1 VKFSR
6 LLLFLRYDIL
16 FGHLAIQKSKI
27 QIMNYHVGKSFP
39 GAEESNMQRHQ
50 APFRAD
56 VVGSFLR
63 PDAIKQ
69 ARQQFAQGEISAQ
82 QLRSVEDSAIRQVV
96 EQQCACGLHVVTDG
110 EFRRAWWHFDF
121 FDGLEGVERY
131 DSDKGIQFNGVQ
143 TKAHGVRVTG
153 KLRFG
158 DHPMLEDFRFLKSI
172 SGTAQPKMTIPSPS
186 VLHFRGGRKDIDAT
200 VYPQL
205 DAYFDD
211 LATTWRDAIQAFYA
225 AGCRYLQLDDT
236 VWAYLCSDDQ
246 RRQIRERG
254 DDPDELARIYARVI
268 NRALEGKPDDLTIG
282 LHVCR
287 GNFRSTWISEGGY
300 EPVAEVL
307 FGSVNVDAFFLEYDN
322 DRSGDFAPL
331 RFVRPGKQQVV
342 LGLITTK
349 NGELEN
355 PEGIKARIQEA
366 AKFVDINQICLSP
379 QCGFASTEEGNTLT
393 PAQQWDKVRLVTKIA
408 EQVW

>member
-1 VKFSR
+1 
-6 LLLFLRYDIL
+6 
-16 FGHLAIQKSKI
+16 
-27 QIMNYHVGKSFP
+27 
-39 GAEESNMQRHQ
+39 MQRHQ

-69 ARQQFAQGEISAQ
+69 ARQQFAQGEISAN
-82 QLRSVEDSAIRQVV
+82 QLRHVENEEIRHVV

-121 FDGLEGVERY
+121 FAGLEGVELFEAEQ
-131 DSDKGIQFNGVQ
+131 GIQFNGVQ

-153 KLRFG
+153 KVSFK
-158 DHPMLEDFRFLKSI
+158 DHPMLEDFRYLKSI
-172 SGTAQPKMTIPSPS
+172 SGDAQPKMTIPSPS
-186 VLHFRGGRKDIDAT
+186 VLHFRGGRKVIDAT
-200 VYPQL
+200 VYPEL

-211 LATTWRDAIQAFYA
+211 LATTWRDAIRAFYD

-236 VWAYLCSDDQ
+236 VWAYLCSDEQ
-246 RRQIRERG
+246 RKQIVARG
-254 DDPDELARIYARVI
+254 DDPEELARIYARVL
-268 NRALEGKPDDLTIG
+268 NKALEDKPEDLTIG

-307 FGSVNVDAFFLEYDN
+307 FGGVNVDAFFLEYDN

-355 PEGIKARIQEA
+355 PEGVKARLEEA
-366 AKFVDINQICLSP
+366 AKYVDISQICLSP
-379 QCGFASTEEGNTLT
+379 QCGFASTEEGNSLT
-393 PAQQWDKVRLVTKIA
+393 PEQQWEKVRLVTRIA

>member
-1 VKFSR
+1 
-6 LLLFLRYDIL
+6 
-16 FGHLAIQKSKI
+16 
-27 QIMNYHVGKSFP
+27 
-39 GAEESNMQRHQ
+39 MQRHQ

-69 ARQQFAQGEISAQ
+69 ARQQFAQGEISAD
-82 QLRSVEDSAIRQVV
+82 QLRHVENEEIRHVV

-121 FDGLEGVERY
+121 FAGLEGVELFEAEQ
-131 DSDKGIQFNGVQ
+131 GIQFNGVQ

-153 KLRFG
+153 EVSFK
-158 DHPMLEDFRFLKSI
+158 DHPMLEDFRYLKSI
-172 SGTAQPKMTIPSPS
+172 SGDAQPKMTIPSPS
-186 VLHFRGGRKDIDAT
+186 VLHFRGGRKVIDAT
-200 VYPQL
+200 VYPEL

-211 LATTWRDAIQAFYA
+211 LATTWRDAIRAFYD

-246 RRQIRERG
+246 RKQIVARG
-254 DDPDELARIYARVI
+254 DDPEELARIYARVL
-268 NRALEGKPDDLTIG
+268 NKALEGKPEDLTIG

-307 FGSVNVDAFFLEYDN
+307 FGGVNVDAFFLEYDN

-355 PEGIKARIQEA
+355 PEGVKARVEEA
-366 AKFVDINQICLSP
+366 AKYVDISQICLSP
-379 QCGFASTEEGNTLT
+379 QCGFASTEEGNSLT
-393 PAQQWDKVRLVTKIA
+393 PEQQWEKVRLVTRIA

>member
-1 VKFSR
+1 
-6 LLLFLRYDIL
+6 
-16 FGHLAIQKSKI
+16 
-27 QIMNYHVGKSFP
+27 
-39 GAEESNMQRHQ
+39 MQRHQ

-69 ARQQFAQGEISAQ
+69 ARQQFAQGEISADH
-82 QLRSVEDSAIRQVV
+82 LRHVENEEIRHVV

-121 FDGLEGVERY
+121 FAGLEGVELFEAEQ
-131 DSDKGIQFNGVQ
+131 GIQFNGVQ

-153 KLRFG
+153 KVSFK
-158 DHPMLEDFRFLKSI
+158 DHPMLEDFRYLKSI
-172 SGTAQPKMTIPSPS
+172 SGDAQPKMTIPSPS
-186 VLHFRGGRKDIDAT
+186 VLHFRGGRKVIDAT
-200 VYPQL
+200 VYPEL

-211 LATTWRDAIQAFYA
+211 LATTWRDAIRAFYD

-246 RRQIRERG
+246 RKQIVARG
-254 DDPDELARIYARVI
+254 DDPEELARIYARVL
-268 NRALEGKPDDLTIG
+268 NKALEGKPEDLTIG

-307 FGSVNVDAFFLEYDN
+307 FGGVNVDAFFLEYDN

-355 PEGIKARIQEA
+355 PEGVKARVEEA
-366 AKFVDINQICLSP
+366 AKYVDISQICLSP
-379 QCGFASTEEGNTLT
+379 QCGFASTEEGNSLT
-393 PAQQWDKVRLVTKIA
+393 PEQQWEKVRLVTRIA

>member
-1 VKFSR
+1 
-6 LLLFLRYDIL
+6 
-16 FGHLAIQKSKI
+16 
-27 QIMNYHVGKSFP
+27 
-39 GAEESNMQRHQ
+39 MQRHQ

-69 ARQQFAQGEISAQ
+69 ARQQFAQGSISAQ
-82 QLRSVEDSAIRQVV
+82 QLRTVENEAIRQVV
-96 EQQCACGLHVVTDG
+96 QQQCECGLHVVTDG

-121 FDGLEGVERY
+121 FDGLQGVERY
-131 DSDKGIQFNGVQ
+131 DADKGIQFNGVQ

-153 KLRFG
+153 KLGFG
-158 DHPMLEDFRFLKSI
+158 DHPMLEDFVYLKSI
-172 SGTAQPKMTIPSPS
+172 CGNAQPKMTIPGPS

-200 VYPQL
+200 VYPDL
-205 DAYFDD
+205 TDYFED
-211 LATTWRDAIQAFYA
+211 LATTWRDAIHAFYA

-246 RRQIRERG
+246 RRQIIARG
-254 DDPDELARIYARVI
+254 DDPDALAQIYARVL
-268 NRALEGKPDDLTIG
+268 NKALEGKPADLTIG

-307 FGSVNVDAFFLEYDN
+307 FGSVNVDAFYLEYDN

-331 RFVRPGKQQVV
+331 RFIRPGKQQVV

-349 NGELEN
+349 NGALEN
-355 PEGIKARIQEA
+355 PEGIKARLQEA
-366 AKFVDINQICLSP
+366 AKYVDLNQLCLSP

-393 PAQQWDKVRLVTKIA
+393 AEQQWDKVRLVTQIA
-408 EQVW
+408 QQVW

>member
-1 VKFSR
+1 
-6 LLLFLRYDIL
+6 
-16 FGHLAIQKSKI
+16 
-27 QIMNYHVGKSFP
+27 
-39 GAEESNMQRHQ
+39 MQRHQ

-56 VVGSFLR
+56 IVGSFLR

-69 ARQQFAQGEISAQ
+69 ARQQFAQGEISAD
-82 QLRSVEDSAIRQVV
+82 QLRHVENEEIRQVV

-121 FDGLEGVERY
+121 FAGLEGVELFEAEQ
-131 DSDKGIQFNGVQ
+131 GIQFNGVQ

-153 KLRFG
+153 KVSFK
-158 DHPMLEDFRFLKSI
+158 DHPMLEDFRYLKSI
-172 SGTAQPKMTIPSPS
+172 SGDAQPKMTIPSPS
-186 VLHFRGGRKDIDAT
+186 VLHFRGGRKVIDAT
-200 VYPQL
+200 VYPEL

-211 LATTWRDAIQAFYA
+211 LATTWRDAIRAFYD

-236 VWAYLCSDDQ
+236 VWAYLCSDEQ
-246 RRQIRERG
+246 RKQIVARG
-254 DDPDELARIYARVI
+254 DDPEELARIYARVL
-268 NRALEGKPDDLTIG
+268 NKALEGKPEDLTIG

-307 FGSVNVDAFFLEYDN
+307 FGGVNVDAFFLEYDN

-355 PEGIKARIQEA
+355 PEGVKARVEEA
-366 AKFVDINQICLSP
+366 AKYVDISQICLSP
-379 QCGFASTEEGNTLT
+379 QCGFASTEEGNSLT
-393 PAQQWDKVRLVTKIA
+393 PEQQWDKVRLVTRIA

>member
-1 VKFSR
+1 
-6 LLLFLRYDIL
+6 
-16 FGHLAIQKSKI
+16 
-27 QIMNYHVGKSFP
+27 
-39 GAEESNMQRHQ
+39 MQRHQ

-69 ARQQFAQGEISAQ
+69 ARQKFAQGEISAD
-82 QLRSVEDSAIRQVV
+82 QLRHVENEEIRHVV

-121 FDGLEGVERY
+121 FAGLEGVELFEAEQ
-131 DSDKGIQFNGVQ
+131 GIQFNGVQ

-153 KLRFG
+153 KVSFK
-158 DHPMLEDFRFLKSI
+158 DHPMLEDFRYLKSI
-172 SGTAQPKMTIPSPS
+172 CGDAQPKMTIPSPS
-186 VLHFRGGRKDIDAT
+186 VLHFRGGRKVIDAT
-200 VYPQL
+200 VYPEL

-211 LATTWRDAIQAFYA
+211 LATTWRDAIRAFYD

-236 VWAYLCSDDQ
+236 VWAYLCSDEQ
-246 RRQIRERG
+246 RKQIVARG
-254 DDPDELARIYARVI
+254 DDPEELARIYARVL
-268 NRALEGKPDDLTIG
+268 NKALEGKPEDLTIG

-307 FGSVNVDAFFLEYDN
+307 FGGVNVDAFFLEYDN

-355 PEGIKARIQEA
+355 PEGVKARLEEA
-366 AKFVDINQICLSP
+366 AKYVDISQICLSP
-379 QCGFASTEEGNTLT
+379 QCGFASTEEGNSLT
-393 PAQQWDKVRLVTKIA
+393 PEQQWEKVRLVTRIA